1 MQLYKMIEFI
11 SFMLT
16 HRRHTIFVKKKVIEV
31 GELTTL
37 IKRIRFTSF
46 TFRLMYLAILA
57 NNRS

>member
-16 HRRHTIFVKKKVIEV
+16 HRRHAIFVKKKVIEV